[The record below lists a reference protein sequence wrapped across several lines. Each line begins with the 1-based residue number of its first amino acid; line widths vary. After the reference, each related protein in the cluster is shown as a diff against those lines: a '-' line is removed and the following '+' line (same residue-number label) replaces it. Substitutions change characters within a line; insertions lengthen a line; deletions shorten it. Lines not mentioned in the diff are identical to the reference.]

1 MAITTKDLVYR
12 LWRHLENGA
21 IPDDSKYTFTELKG
35 YVRAGLKALMKL
47 SYYNDLNG
55 DDTRYGSDNISV
67 TTTNTI
73 ALDSVTGLKYI
84 TTTNETII
92 VAGNRQVNITSSNPV
107 SRYAVNYIPI
117 RQEEVLVNRLQDQ
130 IPCVVLY
137 YREGNRYYLFNG
149 ETKEKTVKLTERYAI
164 PTDDTAE
171 IVGGEDVANQVIQQ
185 ALQIIMNGQVPSDK
199 ENNGTSNT

>member
-1 MAITTKDLVYR
+1 MSINIKSLVYT
-12 LWRHLENGA
+12 LWRKLDGGE
-21 IPDDSKYTFTELKG
+21 PSDDSKYNYSELKG
-35 YVRAGLKALMKL
+35 YIRSGLKALMKL
-47 SYYNDLNG
+47 GYYNDING
-55 DDTRYGSDNISV
+55 DEFRYGADNLSV

-84 TTTNETII
+84 TTTNETIV

-107 SRYAVNYIPI
+107 ARFAVNYIPI

-199 ENNGTSNT
+199 ENNGTNT